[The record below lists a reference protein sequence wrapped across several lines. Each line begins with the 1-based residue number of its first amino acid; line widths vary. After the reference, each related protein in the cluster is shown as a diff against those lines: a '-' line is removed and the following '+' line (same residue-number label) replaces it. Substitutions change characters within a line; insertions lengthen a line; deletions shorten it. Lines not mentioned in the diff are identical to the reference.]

1 VKVPG
6 ARKEGPALR
15 VAEAQ
20 EIVLNAV
27 QRVGVETV
35 DLVSAL
41 WRVLAE
47 DVHSTRAIP
56 PADNSGMDGYAVRIA
71 DVASAAPERPVT
83 LTVAEVL
90 PAGRRARA
98 PLPPGHAVK
107 IMTGAPIPEGADTVV
122 RIEHTDG
129 GDRTVTV
136 VRAPAPGEN
145 VRRAGE
151 DVQAGELVLGAGTLL
166 RPAELGL
173 LASVDRPRLL
183 VTARPR
189 VAILATGDEVVDL
202 GDPEAAF
209 PDRIVNANSYS
220 LAGQVLEAGGLPQ
233 LLGVARDDRDAIA
246 TRIGAGLKADVLVTS
261 GGVSVGDYDYVKEVL
276 DELGLERRFWKVSV
290 RPGGPLAFGL
300 LGGRPVFCLPGNPV
314 ASMVTAELFLR
325 PAIRRMLDHPR
336 VARETVTA
344 TLTEPVAVRKGYR
357 TFIRAVVRRE
367 RGERIVSTTG
377 PQGSGIL
384 RSMSRANAF
393 IVVPE
398 DVERYEKGD
407 RVEVMLLDR

>member
-1 VKVPG
+1 VKKV
-6 ARKEGPALR
+6 GPALR

-20 EIVLNAV
+20 EVVLNAV
-27 QRVGVETV
+27 RPLGAETA
-35 DLVSAL
+35 DLVGAL

-47 DVHSTRAIP
+47 EVVASRSIP

-71 DVASAAPERPVT
+71 DVERAIPERPVT
-83 LTVAEVL
+83 LPVAEVL
-90 PAGRRARA
+90 PAGRRAAA
-98 PLPPGHAVK
+98 PLPPGQAIK
-107 IMTGAPIPEGADTVV
+107 IMTGAPIPDGADTVV

-136 VRAPAPGEN
+136 SRAPAPGEK

-151 DVQAGELVLGAGTLL
+151 DVQAGEPLLTAGTLL

-173 LASVDRPRLL
+173 LASVDRPRVL
-183 VTARPR
+183 VTVRPR
-189 VAILATGDEVVDL
+189 VAILATGDEVADV
-202 GDPEAAF
+202 GDPDAAL
-209 PDRIVNANSYS
+209 PGRVINANSYS
-220 LAGQVLEAGGLPQ
+220 LAGQVLEAGGVPR
-233 LLGVARDDRDAIA
+233 LLGVAPDDRDAIA
-246 TRIGAGLKADVLVTS
+246 ARIEAGLKADVLVTS
-261 GGVSVGDYDYVKEVL
+261 GGVSVGDFDYVKDVL
-276 DELGLERRFWKVSV
+276 DGLGLERRFWKVAI

-325 PAIRRMLDHPR
+325 PAIRKMLTHPR
-336 VARETVTA
+336 IARETVVA

-357 TFIRAVVRRE
+357 TFVRAVVRRE

-398 DVERYEKGD
+398 DADHLEAGQ